1 MLDSGKLFIKKN
13 QQKWKKKKKKKKNLM
28 FSVPNQK
35 PRPLRNK
42 KC

>member
-1 MLDSGKLFIKKN
+1 MLDSVKLFIKK
-13 QQKWKKKKKKKKNLM
+13 KTPKMEKKNLM

>member
-13 QQKWKKKKKKKKNLM
+13 QQKWKKKKKKNLM

>member
-13 QQKWKKKKKKKKNLM
+13 QQKWKKKKKNLM